1 MKNLKNL
8 GKALTKAEQQTING
22 GTRKRCWT
30 GSSCRIVST
39 SCLEMQCQPDY
50 TDPIF

>member
-8 GKALTKAEQQTING
+8 GKALTKAEQKTING
-22 GTRKRCWT
+22 GWRQFCWK

-39 SCLEMQCQPDY
+39 SCWEVQCQPDY